1 MFVAVRRK
9 SDSRVIKSEISNR
22 GFEHFGSAQA
32 GKAAIILL
40 LFLFSG
46 PAVAQPQATITPCPE
61 SVPLN
66 RHIHVTLELSWTG
79 EADVYD
85 IPQPDV
91 SALEEFQIVE
101 RSLSTE
107 RRGDENILRHEFTL
121 QPLEEGEYYIGRMN
135 VQYFEKD
142 KDVPVSLPLPQAL
155 VEVTPREILPRGI
168 RNGIIVGLLCAGT
181 AIGIGMAAQRRK
193 KLQQEEVASALA
205 ADKKRDEFSAKLAD
219 AVSLRIEGDL
229 GAYLENLC
237 ALADSAEL
245 KPHVGRVEDLRE
257 LAENVKFGGLAPS
270 PDQLSWAEKLVK
282 NAIKET
288 FPANRRAP
296 D

>member
-1 MFVAVRRK
+1 MAVKRK
-9 SDSRVIKSEISNR
+9 SDNRLGKREISRR
-22 GFEHFGSAQA
+22 GFERIGSVPA

-46 PAVAQPQATITPCPE
+46 PVAAQPQATITPCPE

-66 RHIHVTLELSWTG
+66 RHIYVTLELSWTG

-91 SALEEFQIVE
+91 SALEEFQVLE
-101 RSLSTE
+101 QSLSTE
-107 RRGDENILRHEFTL
+107 RRGDENVLRHKFVM
-121 QPLEEGEYYIGRMN
+121 QPLEEGEYDIGRMS

-142 KDVPVSLPLPQAL
+142 KDVPVSLSLPQAL

-193 KLQQEEVASALA
+193 KLQQEEVGSALA

-237 ALADSAEL
+237 TLADSAEL
-245 KPHVGRVEDLRE
+245 KPHVDRIEELRE